1 MKFVALKRPSRRYH
15 SRRDVGLGRVAR
27 CARVELLGIRGVR
40 AQEGEDNALPV
51 HLDYIEALPAVPIPD
66 GSTSRDSRRTFLVGW
81 DHLLRSGVLMPY
93 MWLILGGAG
102 LAFTILTLV
111 IVHVFVVFLEDA

>member
-1 MKFVALKRPSRRYH
+1 
-15 SRRDVGLGRVAR
+15 
-27 CARVELLGIRGVR
+27 
-40 AQEGEDNALPV
+40 
-51 HLDYIEALPAVPIPD
+51 
-66 GSTSRDSRRTFLVGW
+66 
-81 DHLLRSGVLMPY
+81 MPY